1 MKSLLSIIAGLIAF
15 ALTAGCASDAE
26 TDHLFDRFALQDT
39 LHLVEVVEIGDEEGR
54 HLAMPVGPQ
63 VGVDGN
69 TYVAD
74 AGYRDIRVFSPDGEL
89 LHTIGAFGEGP
100 GEFRSPDI
108 FALGA
113 HDSLFVYDRTL
124 RRLSAFAPLP
134 DPSFAYSVEVKSSA
148 LRSPTD
154 LFVGQNGALFAAYTR
169 GVNREE
175 MEEGVWVVEINHS
188 GEIKRDSL
196 AYLRNMEVI
205 RAVRGEGHMQ
215 AVGKPFARYP
225 VLRPGPAGYPC
236 YGWTGHLRI
245 ECLGEDGAAEA
256 LIESAVAP
264 RYVTAED
271 RQEQL
276 TRLEHVPN
284 AATMIQEEGWHD
296 THPAYE
302 LFTIETPERIW
313 IHGLFH
319 PDAAGDAF
327 LSRWHVIDTS
337 EEAIYP
343 VHLANPDDLIFAVQ
357 DARAFA
363 YRIIPET
370 DEARIVIYE
379 IET

>member
-39 LHLVEVVEIGDEEGR
+39 LHLVEVVEIGDEEGTD
-54 HLAMPVGPQ
+54 LAMPVAPQ
-63 VGVDGN
+63 LGSDGN
-69 TYVAD
+69 IYVAD

-89 LHTIGAFGEGP
+89 LHTIGGFGEGP
-100 GEFRSPDI
+100 GEFRSADI
-108 FALGA
+108 LALGA
-113 HDSLFVYDRTL
+113 QDSLFVYDRTL

-134 DPSFAYSVEVKSSA
+134 DPTFEYSAEVKSSA
-148 LRSPTD
+148 LRSPTE
-154 LFVGQNGALFAAYTR
+154 LFAARSGALFAAYTR
-169 GVNREE
+169 GVNQEG
-175 MEEGVWVVEINHS
+175 MEEGVWIAEINHN
-188 GEIKRDSL
+188 GEIISDSL
-196 AYLRNMEVI
+196 AHLRNMEVI
-205 RAVRGEGHMQ
+205 RASSGEGHMQ

-236 YGWTGHLRI
+236 YGWTGHLQI
-245 ECLGEDGAAEA
+245 QCLREDGSAKT
-256 LIESAVAP
+256 LIESPVP
-264 RYVTAED
+264 SRSVTAED
-271 RQEQL
+271 RQEAL
-276 TRLEHVPN
+276 RRVEDAPN

-296 THPAYE
+296 AHRTYE
-302 LFTIETPERIW
+302 LFTIESPERIW
-313 IHGLFH
+313 IQGLFH

-327 LSRWHVIDTS
+327 GSLWHVIDTS